1 MKLKINKIFIK
12 KQRQKQIKIQTIK
25 IKIENIILGKL
36 KLKNKIKNK

>member
-1 MKLKINKIFIK
+1 MKLKINKKFIK
-12 KQRQKQIKIQTIK
+12 IQRQKQIKIQTIK

>member
-1 MKLKINKIFIK
+1 MKLKINKNFIK

>member
-1 MKLKINKIFIK
+1 MKLKINKNFIK

-25 IKIENIILGKL
+25 IKIENIILDKL

>member
-25 IKIENIILGKL
+25 IKIENIILDKL

>member
-1 MKLKINKIFIK
+1 MKLKTNKILKK

>member
-1 MKLKINKIFIK
+1 MKLKINKNFIK
-12 KQRQKQIKIQTIK
+12 KQIKIQTIK

>member
-1 MKLKINKIFIK
+1 MKLKTNKIKK
-12 KQRQKQIKIQTIK
+12 KQRQKKIKIQTIK